1 MNMREIAISPA
12 LMREFRASVRKDAEM
27 MEALDLPL
35 SAQWL
40 RQMDKMDK
48 ARMMEAQLLA
58 LEQAP
63 ALVPQ
68 PGQQARR
75 VRAPRLARYEIDEIL
90 EEKLTRRSRWFLVKW
105 AGYHPSWE
113 AWRVHGEVGTALETW
128 EPLKGLLGT
137 EALAS
142 WEQS

>member
-1 MNMREIAISPA
+1 MKWRRVSDIARLHGWAKMEMETSFPA
-12 LMREFRASVRKDAEM
+12 PDA
-27 MEALDLPL
+27 
-35 SAQWL
+35 AQSG
-40 RQMDKMDK
+40 DP
-48 ARMMEAQLLA
+48 
-58 LEQAP
+58 QAP
-63 ALVPQ
+63 ELAQ
-68 PGQQARR
+68 SAAQAPHRR
-75 VRAPRLARYEIDEIL
+75 PARHEIDEIL

-113 AWRVHGEVGTALETW
+113 AWRVHGEVGTALETC